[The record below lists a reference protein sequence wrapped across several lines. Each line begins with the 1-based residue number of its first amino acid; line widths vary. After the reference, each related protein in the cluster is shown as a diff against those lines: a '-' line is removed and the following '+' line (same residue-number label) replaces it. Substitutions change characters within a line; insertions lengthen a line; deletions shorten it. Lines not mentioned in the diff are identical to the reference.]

1 MLIMTWSLPKK
12 GIKYIY
18 LSVYELEV
26 LPLRSTQLGDLYESN
41 KLDESIKWFMDE
53 EKVGHNR
60 PLMNDFIELAKK
72 NEETHGASICF
83 LISLNQEGTYT
94 IYFYYLK

>member
-1 MLIMTWSLPKK
+1 M
-12 GIKYIY
+12 
-18 LSVYELEV
+18 

-72 NEETHGASICF
+72 NEETQGASICF

-94 IYFYYLK
+94 IYFYYLQ